1 MCFHSPR
8 NYTILNHL
16 KNRVS
21 HSLFDVWTGCC
32 LFLATPLKATPPQ
45 RPWNKTYS
53 FPSPRPGGKHP
64 ITATTSKN
72 KTLGFPRAKSF
83 SPRPPWHYFPVR
95 FRQRPTQFQLNFN
108 NNFFRTTPSIS
119 FTKQPCLPASTIV
132 PGRPIQPIFRPHLR
146 PLPPIHLL
154 RIDRRSFW
162 PLSVL

>member
-1 MCFHSPR
+1 M
-8 NYTILNHL
+8 YLYEKILEWVQCRL
-16 KNRVS
+16 SSFQNRV
-21 HSLFDVWTGCC
+21 TGCGC
-32 LFLATPLKATPPQ
+32 LGFLVWQPLWQPLLNVRGTKHTPSSS
-45 RPWNKTYS
+45 WC
-53 FPSPRPGGKHP
+53 KHP

-162 PLSVL
+162 PLSV

>member
-1 MCFHSPR
+1 MKKFLEWVQCRLSSFQ
-8 NYTILNHL
+8 
-16 KNRVS
+16 NR
-21 HSLFDVWTGCC
+21 TGCGC
-32 LFLATPLKATPPQ
+32 LGFLEFWQPLWQ
-45 RPWNKTYS
+45 
-53 FPSPRPGGKHP
+53 PSSTSVEQNILLFGSSWCKHP

-72 KTLGFPRAKSF
+72 KTLEPRTKSF

-95 FRQRPTQFQLNFN
+95 FRQRPTQIQLNFN

-162 PLSVL
+162 PLSV

>member
-1 MCFHSPR
+1 MSP
-8 NYTILNHL
+8 
-16 KNRVS
+16 VS
-21 HSLFDVWTGCC
+21 SSNSITHRLLLLVYCA
-32 LFLATPLKATPPQ
+32 LATPQ
-45 RPWNKTYS
+45 RPWNNIFS
-53 FPSPRPGGKHP
+53 SWCKHP
-64 ITATTSKN
+64 ITATKSKN
-72 KTLGFPRAKSF
+72 KTLGRRTKSF

-132 PGRPIQPIFRPHLR
+132 PGRPIQPLFRPHLR